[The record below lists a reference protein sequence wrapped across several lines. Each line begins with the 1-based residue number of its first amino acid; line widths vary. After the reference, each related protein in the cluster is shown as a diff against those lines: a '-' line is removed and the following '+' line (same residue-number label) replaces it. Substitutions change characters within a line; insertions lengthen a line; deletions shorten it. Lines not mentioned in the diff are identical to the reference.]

1 MIENVVLWFR
11 ALANIHSYISKEDVN
26 MADQGNQP
34 LGRGATIS
42 VVFFV
47 VVALTHLLRLMF
59 GWEVSVAGTEIPMWV
74 SVVGVIIPG
83 VLAFLLVA
91 DQRK

>member
-1 MIENVVLWFR
+1 MT
-11 ALANIHSYISKEDVN
+11 ANGKQS
-26 MADQGNQP
+26 

-42 VVFFV
+42 VAFYVIV
-47 VVALTHLLRLMF
+47 VLTHLSRLIF
-59 GWEVSVAGTEIPMWV
+59 GWEVIVAGTEIPMWV